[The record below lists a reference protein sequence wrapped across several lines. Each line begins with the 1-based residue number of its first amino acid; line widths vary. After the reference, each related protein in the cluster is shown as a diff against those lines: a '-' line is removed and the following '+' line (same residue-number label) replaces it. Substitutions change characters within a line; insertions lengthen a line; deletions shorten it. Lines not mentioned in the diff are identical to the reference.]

1 MNDLS
6 KQIENVIID
15 QVNCLNKKI
24 KGINFLE
31 LLKFNLIENI
41 KPLFKNH
48 AFDQTKEFI
57 HKFNIDNENFLIEA
71 KIIFIY
77 KPSSILKKV
86 LIKDTL
92 LISLK
97 EVIKIDVFN
106 NEKGKEI
113 KSFSI
118 LPCMGV
124 CLSEK
129 TNVNLNFL
137 KNCFYVEIIFE
148 DKLKS
153 VENIKKDTIYKK

>member
-15 QVNCLNKKI
+15 QVNFLNKKI

-41 KPLFKNH
+41 KPLFKNN
-48 AFDQTKEFI
+48 AYDQTKEFI
-57 HKFNIDNENFLIEA
+57 YKFNIDNENFLIEA
-71 KIIFIY
+71 KIIFID

-106 NEKGKEI
+106 TEKGKEI

-118 LPCMGV
+118 LPFMGV

-137 KNCFYVEIIFE
+137 KNCFYIEIIFE
-148 DKLKS
+148 DKFKS
-153 VENIKKDTIYKK
+153 VENIKKDTI

>member
-15 QVNCLNKKI
+15 QVNFLNKKI

-41 KPLFKNH
+41 KPLFKNN
-48 AFDQTKEFI
+48 AYDQTKEFI
-57 HKFNIDNENFLIEA
+57 YKFNIDNENFLIET
-71 KIIFIY
+71 KIIFID

-97 EVIKIDVFN
+97 ELIKIDVFN
-106 NEKGKEI
+106 TEKGKEI

-118 LPCMGV
+118 LPFMGV

-153 VENIKKDTIYKK
+153 VENIKKDTI

>member
-1 MNDLS
+1 MNDFS
-6 KQIENVIID
+6 KQLENVIID
-15 QVNCLNKKI
+15 QVNFLNKKI

-41 KPLFKNH
+41 KPLLKNN

-57 HKFNIDNENFLIEA
+57 YKFNIDNENFLIEA
-71 KIIFIY
+71 KIIFID

-106 NEKGKEI
+106 TEKSKEI
-113 KSFSI
+113 DSFTI
-118 LPCMGV
+118 LPLMGV

-129 TNVNLNFL
+129 TIVNLKFL
-137 KNCFYVEIIFE
+137 KNCFYLEIIFE
-148 DKLKS
+148 DKFKS
-153 VENIKKDTIYKK
+153 VENIEKDTI